1 MKKMSPSLSVYFAF
15 LAFITIAAFIVLFP
29 LQLDDYQGYRIGKM
43 GIIGAAILFLGGC
56 VVLLINIISSLVFL
70 IRRKHRLISLVILAV
85 SGLALCWPAIAGAI
99 VPYEKIVLHRAR
111 QVIQSEDFRNLKDL
125 YPSRMHAV
133 PVSVL
138 PRPEYFMIGD
148 YVINF
153 QKNTYGRLKI
163 GLGFFADY
171 YESGDELSF
180 INLDSLISGLPYHV
194 DPKNVVAIYKL
205 MRSMHL
211 SDASVDATTQS
222 TVFTWEQS
230 AAAGTRGIILNDTT
244 DPTLLRSKIEIEAK
258 FEKWELLSSG
268 IYYFRISPH
277 DPF

>member
-1 MKKMSPSLSVYFAF
+1 MKRTSPALSVYFAF
-15 LAFITIAAFIVLFP
+15 LTIFTVAVFIVLFP
-29 LQLDDYQGYRIGKM
+29 LQLNDYQGHTIGKM
-43 GIIGAAILFLGGC
+43 GIVGGAVLFLWGFA
-56 VVLLINIISSLVFL
+56 VLLINSISSLVFL
-70 IRRKHRLISLVILAV
+70 IRRKHRLISLTILAV
-85 SGLALCWPAIAGAI
+85 SGLALCWPAVAGAI
-99 VPYEKIVLHRAR
+99 VPYEKIALHRAR
-111 QVIQSEDFRNLKDL
+111 QVIQSEDFRKLKDL
-125 YPSRMHAV
+125 YPGRMHAV

-153 QKNTYGRLKI
+153 RKNTYGRLKL

-171 YESGDELSF
+171 YESGDALTFTS
-180 INLDSLISGLPYHV
+180 LDSLISGLPYHV
-194 DPKNVVAIYKL
+194 DPENVVAVYKL

-222 TVFTWEQS
+222 TVFSWEQS
-230 AAAGTRGIILNDTT
+230 AAAGTRGIILNNTL
-244 DPTLLRSKIEIEAK
+244 DPALLRSKIEIEAK